1 MKFLYNKM
9 KKSLKGIEK
18 LNKQKWNGYINC
30 EKELLTKQHL
40 ENILNDVF
48 NKRINRLQSKQREI
62 IPALDNKGHF
72 IMRKTK

>member
-1 MKFLYNKM
+1 LKFLLNKI

-18 LNKQKWNGYINC
+18 MNKQKWNGYVNC

-48 NKRINRLQSKQREI
+48 NKRINCLQSKQREK

>member
-1 MKFLYNKM
+1 LKFLYNKM

-48 NKRINRLQSKQREI
+48 NKRINRLQSRQRDTVPPININGKFERYI
-62 IPALDNKGHF
+62 K
-72 IMRKTK
+72 